1 MRVDNNRIFLLALA
15 ALLGAVALY
24 VNSKNET
31 DTPASANNEP
41 STESSN
47 KEKTMRDS
55 TSSNT
60 ISTSSG
66 LQYRILKEGSGIE
79 SPGPSSVVTVHYHGT
94 LTNGFSFD
102 SS

>member
-1 MRVDNNRIFLLALA
+1 MRGNNKRIFLLTLA
-15 ALLGAVALY
+15 ALVGAVALY

-31 DTPASANNEP
+31 ETPASSNNTP
-41 STESSN
+41 SLVTLNQE
-47 KEKTMRDS
+47 ETMTDS
-55 TSSNT
+55 TLSNT